1 MGSLACLIS
10 DFSNCFRHYSILLI
24 YVREKWRSTETEE
37 YLLHIALF
45 PTYSKFVTISMVF
58 DARLARQFV
67 IITVFP
73 PLFLP
78 ALELILHVHLLE
90 QKKIKPTL
98 K

>member
-1 MGSLACLIS
+1 
-10 DFSNCFRHYSILLI
+10 
-24 YVREKWRSTETEE
+24 
-37 YLLHIALF
+37 
-45 PTYSKFVTISMVF
+45 MVF
-58 DARLARQFV
+58 DAILARQFV